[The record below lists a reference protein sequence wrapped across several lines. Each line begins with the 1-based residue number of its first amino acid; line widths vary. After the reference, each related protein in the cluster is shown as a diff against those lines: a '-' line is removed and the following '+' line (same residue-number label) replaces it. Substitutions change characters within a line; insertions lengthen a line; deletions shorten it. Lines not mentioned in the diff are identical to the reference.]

1 MVMMHQITPPQPLL
15 DLDPDLGQFLA
26 PERLA
31 AAARELRAHVVTIGN
46 GEWNP
51 ASITRRGAGLLVAR
65 GIVARELCVH
75 DTPSAELFGPG
86 DIIRTARIETTQ
98 ELLPTRTRW
107 TALGAAAIAVPDRHT
122 TGALRSYPE
131 VTAILVDRLN
141 ARAER
146 LAISQAISQL
156 TGVEMRIEALLWHLA
171 ERWGRVGAD
180 GVIVPIALSHRMIGS
195 LIGARRPTV
204 STAIARLAEQQ
215 RLARR
220 PDDSWILTGSQP
232 SCALSPFED
241 PFRRTTAR
249 TIATERAVTPSIA
262 A

>member
-1 MVMMHQITPPQPLL
+1 MATMHQMTPPQPLL

-26 PERLA
+26 PERVA
-31 AAARELRAHVVTIGN
+31 AAAGELRAHVLTLGS

-51 ASITRRGAGLLVAR
+51 ASICRRGAGLLVAR
-65 GIVARELCVH
+65 GIVARELCVN
-75 DTPSAELFGPG
+75 DSPSAELFGPG
-86 DIIRTARIETTQ
+86 DIIRTGSIETRQ
-98 ELLPTRTRW
+98 ELLPIRTRW
-107 TALGAAAIAVPDRHT
+107 TALGRAAIAVPDRRT
-122 TGALRSYPE
+122 AAALRSYPE

-146 LAISQAISQL
+146 LAVSQAISQL
-156 TGVEMRIEALLWHLA
+156 IGVEMRIEALLWQLA

-204 STAIARLAEQQ
+204 STAVARLAEEQ
-215 RLARR
+215 RLVRR
-220 PDDSWILTGSQP
+220 PDDSWLLTGSKP
-232 SCALSPFED
+232 SCAISPFDD
-241 PFRRTTAR
+241 PFRPRKSRTVAH
-249 TIATERAVTPSIA
+249 ERAVTPSIA